1 MLDKERAVKPLWAI
15 AAVVLLTGMI
25 LAGLRWPSIAETG
38 NPVLE
43 MTKLILAGGVGT
55 LVSSAHKRSNRDKL
69 SRSMQQAE
77 ILLCVA
83 GAMMMIII
91 GNSTARA
98 LGIAGGAS
106 IIRFRTPVKD
116 PKDAIVFLLM
126 LGLGMSCGL
135 GNLAVAGF
143 GAIFLSLFLVA
154 LGEVGSEKKQRGMML
169 EMVANGQ
176 NFPTEHVQSILAEHK
191 IPFEPRELR
200 QGKDTTLRYHVKLDA
215 AISIEDLSAKLMN
228 GPGALKSVSWDK
240 GK

>member
-1 MLDKERAVKPLWAI
+1 
-15 AAVVLLTGMI
+15 MI
-25 LAGLRWPSIAETG
+25 VAGLRWPSLTDAG
-38 NPVLE
+38 NPLLE
-43 MTKLILAGGVGT
+43 LTKLLLAAGVGV
-55 LVSSAHKRSNRDKL
+55 LVSSAHRRSNRDKL
-69 SRSMQQAE
+69 SRSTQQAE

-135 GNLAVAGF
+135 GNFAVAAF
-143 GAIFLSLFLVA
+143 GAIFLSLFLLMLVR
-154 LGEVGSEKKQRGMML
+154 VGAEKQRAMML
-169 EMVANGQ
+169 EMTADGQ
-176 NFPTEHVQSILAEHK
+176 KFPTEHVQSILARYQ
-191 IPFEPRELR
+191 IPFEPRELK
-200 QGKDTTLRYHVKLDA
+200 QGKDATVRYHVKLDTT
-215 AISIEDLSAKLMN
+215 ISLEDLSAQLVN
-228 GPGALKSVSWDK
+228 GSGGLKSVSWDN

>member
-1 MLDKERAVKPLWAI
+1 MRESERPVKPLWAI
-15 AAVVLLTGMI
+15 TAVVLLTGMI
-25 LAGLRWPSIAETG
+25 VAGFRWPYLEAG
-38 NPVLE
+38 NPLLE
-43 MTKLILAGGVGT
+43 ITKLILAAGVGV
-55 LVSSAHKRSNRDKL
+55 LVSAAHKRSNRDKL

-135 GNLAVAGF
+135 GNFAVAAF
-143 GAIFLSLFLVA
+143 GAIFLSLFLVMLA
-154 LGEVGSEKKQRGMML
+154 RVGAENQRAMML
-169 EMVANGQ
+169 EMTADGQ
-176 NFPTEHVQSILAEHK
+176 TFPTEHVQIILTQHK
-191 IPFEPRELR
+191 IPFEARELKH
-200 QGKDTTLRYHVKLDA
+200 GKDATVRYQVKLDTT
-215 AISIEDLSAKLMN
+215 ISLEDLSAQLMN
-228 GPGALKSVSWDK
+228 GSGGLKSVSWDK